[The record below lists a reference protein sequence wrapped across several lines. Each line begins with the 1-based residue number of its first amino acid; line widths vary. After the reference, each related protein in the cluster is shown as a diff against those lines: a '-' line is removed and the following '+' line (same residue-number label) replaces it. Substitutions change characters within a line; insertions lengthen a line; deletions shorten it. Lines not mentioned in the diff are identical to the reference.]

1 MPVNNNLK
9 LLALFSG
16 AILLAGAGCTVHRGG
31 HTSWDSTR
39 NGKAIPVY
47 NVKDFGARGDGQQP
61 DTRAINEAILAASVN
76 GGGTVWFP
84 AGIYLS
90 FSIHLKSNISLYLDA
105 GAILLADEPSESE
118 GGYDPPEPNI
128 WGDSLRYQ
136 DFGHSHWH
144 NSLIWGE
151 NLENVSILGPGL
163 IHGAGLI
170 RGGNRTPGLG
180 NKAVALKNCRNV
192 IIRDVSFL
200 LCGHFCI
207 LATAVDNLTVDNL
220 KIDSNRDGINIDCCR
235 NVRISNCSVNTPNDD
250 AIVLKSSFALGY
262 ARVTENLSITNC
274 QVSGYDPGSFLDGTF
289 KKNQEQAP
297 DRGGVT
303 GRIKLGTE
311 SNGGFRNISIS
322 NCVFD
327 HCRGLALETV
337 DGGILEDINISNLSM
352 SDIVNS
358 PIFIRLGSR
367 MRGPEDVPVGRLRRV
382 NISNVTVYNA
392 NPRYA
397 SLIMGIP
404 GHEVEDVKLSNIQIL
419 VCGGAPAEQAQGTVP
434 ENEDGYPDP
443 RMFGEIPA
451 YGFFIRHVKG
461 IEMSNVELKLEQEDP
476 RPAFILEDVEEAR
489 FLNVKIPAE
498 AGRTAFRLKDVHGFS
513 TRLCLSVPDVDIGET
528 AVREILTLE

>member
-1 MPVNNNLK
+1 MK
-9 LLALFSG
+9 ISTSLLISSVFILSFSLPCHAQPG
-16 AILLAGAGCTVHRGG
+16 N
-31 HTSWDSTR
+31 TS
-39 NGKAIPVY
+39 PVY
-47 NVKDFGARGDGQQP
+47 NVKSFGAVGDGSGL
-61 DTRAINEAILAASVN
+61 DTEAINKTIEAASDA

-84 AGIYLS
+84 AGIYKS
-90 FSIHLKSNISLYLDA
+90 FSIHLKSNISLFLDQ
-105 GAILLADEPSESE
+105 GAVLLAADPNEEE

-151 NLENVSILGPGL
+151 DLENVSVMGPGL
-163 IHGAGLI
+163 IDGKGLTRHGRRI
-170 RGGNRTPGLG
+170 PGIG
-180 NKAVALKNCRNV
+180 NKAIALKNCRNV

-207 LATAVDNLTVDNL
+207 LATAVDNLTIDNL
-220 KIDSNRDGINIDCCR
+220 KIDSNRDGINIDCCK

-289 KKNQEQAP
+289 QKLQEDAP

-358 PIFIRLGSR
+358 PFFLRLGSR
-367 MRGPEDVPVGRLRRV
+367 MRGPEGTPVGKLRRV
-382 NISNVTVYNA
+382 NISNVVVYNA

-404 GHEVEDVKLSNIQIL
+404 GHEIEDVKLNNIQIL
-419 VCGGAPAEQAQGTVP
+419 VKGGAPASQAENEVP
-434 ENEDGYPDP
+434 EDEDGYPDP
-443 RMFGEIPA
+443 RMYGEIPA

-461 IEMSNVELKLEQEDP
+461 LEMSNVEIKLEEDDY
-476 RPAFILEDVEEAR
+476 RPAFILDDVQGAN
-489 FLNVKIPAE
+489 FLNVKSRYMEGVPV
-498 AGRTAFRLKDVHGFS
+498 FRLKNVSDFS
-513 TRLCLSVPDVDIGET
+513 TWRCTPLDDMNLS
-528 AVREILTLE
+528 EIEYQELSPE